1 MKTKIIF
8 LLLVVANQL
17 LAINSNGFVAN
28 INGFNFPENKN
39 HEINS
44 NYLQAI
50 SAISCG
56 DGGSDEVTTILQNV
70 DLKAGKFTCLKY
82 LPGQTEPE
90 KIEFK
95 VDSSRLSSE
104 KSNLKNFI
112 DNNLGNAGVV
122 FYNQLGSYVFLF
134 NMAFYFITDIFDADF
149 AKIKNKSMD
158 YYTSNDN
165 LLMVVENEN

>member
-1 MKTKIIF
+1 MKSKIIF
-8 LLLVVANQL
+8 LFLFFVNQL
-17 LAINSNGFVAN
+17 FAINSNGFVAN
-28 INGFNFPENKN
+28 INGFEFRENVN

-50 SAISCG
+50 SNISCG

-82 LPGQTEPE
+82 LPGQSEPE

-122 FYNQLGSYVFLF
+122 FYNQLGSYVFPGIEVDGRTNYISSVNISELY
-134 NMAFYFITDIFDADF
+134 N
-149 AKIKNKSMD
+149 N
-158 YYTSNDN
+158 N
-165 LLMVVENEN
+165 VER